1 MSSASVSQPL
11 LVPKKSFFT
20 KKKMLILLGIVLV
33 LLVCGGGLYYWK
45 YMRHTEGYQ
54 EKKTSGEFKL
64 YFASW
69 CGWSKKFLPEWEKL
83 EETEKRVKLTKYT
96 CDGDDKEQC
105 DDPKAQIQ
113 GFPSMRFHKD
123 EGDDGVEYDGER
135 TAEAIS
141 KWITQKLE

>member
-1 MSSASVSQPL
+1 MSASPVSQPL
-11 LVPKKSFFT
+11 LVSKQSFFT
-20 KKKMLILLGIVLV
+20 KKKFLIVLGIVLV
-33 LLVCGGGLYYWK
+33 LLVCGGLYYWK
-45 YMRHTEGYQ
+45 YMRQAEGYQ

-83 EETEKRVKLTKYT
+83 EETEKRVTLTKYT
-96 CDGDDKEQC
+96 CDGDDKEKC
-105 DDPKAQIQ
+105 DDPKANIK
-113 GFPSMRFHKD
+113 GYPSMRFHKE

-141 KWITQKLE
+141 EWITKKLE